1 MCHKCIKLWEF
12 LQFFFFLQSLIF
24 WAKSFL
30 PFKGQTELETRRVFV
45 FNFPLFFSPRTVSLS
60 SYPSIHLAL
69 PSKSKSCVTI
79 ATAAVCENYL
89 NPSLFSF
96 LLMPCVPSNIR
107 WMLVWWGSKQRSRE
121 WKRRRK
127 SEGRGVDVQEE
138 HWKRAAEQKEER
150 RD

>member
-1 MCHKCIKLWEF
+1 MSLIF
-12 LQFFFFLQSLIF
+12 LSGLVMEVKSTKTSKHVKSNKVSVCVINVLNYENFYSFSFFLQSLIF

-107 WMLVWWGSKQRSRE
+107 WMLV
-121 WKRRRK
+121 
-127 SEGRGVDVQEE
+127 
-138 HWKRAAEQKEER
+138 
-150 RD
+150 